1 MVVLLASMGGVE
13 FCQLT
18 KYGPPGVCMGGK
30 GGGREGGREGVQNIM
45 QFSFFKI
52 TKKPDS
58 EHITKF

>member
-13 FCQLT
+13 FSQLT
-18 KYGPPGVCMGGK
+18 KYGPPGVCMRGE

-52 TKKPDS
+52 TKKTDS